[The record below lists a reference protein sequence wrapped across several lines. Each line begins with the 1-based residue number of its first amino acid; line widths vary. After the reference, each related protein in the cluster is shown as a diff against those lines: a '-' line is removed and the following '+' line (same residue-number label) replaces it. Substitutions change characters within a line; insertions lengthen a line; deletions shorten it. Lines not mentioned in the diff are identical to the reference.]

1 MCAGAGQLQ
10 GSKTKILWVT
20 GEDYREGH
28 GIKRKPLWKV
38 DRGHGEKAW
47 EREEIMAEQALW
59 KVGKDYGEIDDYLRE
74 KQVQS
79 IFLVCDG
86 AISFLDIDSYFQEL
100 QSRRGIEVYRFT
112 DFKPNPQYESVIEG
126 VRRFREQQSDI
137 IFAVGG
143 GSAMDVAKCIKLYAH
158 MDLSRNC
165 LEQTIV
171 PNTIPLAAIPTTA
184 GTGSEATRYAVIY
197 YQGEKQSVSH
207 ESCIPSAVFMD
218 AEALRTLPLYQKKA
232 TMLDALCH
240 GIESCWSVNATA
252 ESREYAEEAIR
263 LILDNMDACLKNDGE
278 GNANM
283 LYAAHLAGKAINITQ
298 TTAGHAMCYKLTGL
312 YGIAHGH
319 AAALCVDKLWP
330 YMIGHTDRCVETV
343 EEACVLETFFRLG
356 KIMGCSSPEAAARK
370 FSLILDK
377 LEMPVPCVNDA
388 AELDYLTRSVNPVRL
403 KNNPVFLS
411 PEVIKQLYREILRE
425 GHS

>member
-1 MCAGAGQLQ
+1 MESRQSPQGKGMGLRGRPCGKSAEAIRKGHGIKRKTLWKVGGAH
-10 GSKTKILWVT
+10 
-20 GEDYREGH
+20 REGH
-28 GIKRKPLWKV
+28 GIKRKTLWKV

-74 KQVQS
+74 KQVRS

-171 PNTIPLAAIPTTA
+171 PNTIPPAAIPTTA
-184 GTGSEATRYAVIY
+184 GTGSEATR
-197 YQGEKQSVSH
+197 
-207 ESCIPSAVFMD
+207 
-218 AEALRTLPLYQKKA
+218 
-232 TMLDALCH
+232 
-240 GIESCWSVNATA
+240 
-252 ESREYAEEAIR
+252 
-263 LILDNMDACLKNDGE
+263 
-278 GNANM
+278 
-283 LYAAHLAGKAINITQ
+283 
-298 TTAGHAMCYKLTGL
+298 
-312 YGIAHGH
+312 
-319 AAALCVDKLWP
+319 
-330 YMIGHTDRCVETV
+330 
-343 EEACVLETFFRLG
+343 
-356 KIMGCSSPEAAARK
+356 
-370 FSLILDK
+370 
-377 LEMPVPCVNDA
+377 
-388 AELDYLTRSVNPVRL
+388 
-403 KNNPVFLS
+403 
-411 PEVIKQLYREILRE
+411 
-425 GHS
+425 